1 MIIFSTTGINEN
13 NYISL
18 DNDYETVYYFQA
30 SVVDHWGL
38 EEYSNIES
46 INPEYI
52 TFIQHYDYE
61 NGENET
67 GNFGTQT
74 DTDDYII
81 LGSRND
87 DIWLLKIDE
96 SGSES
101 WNIDFDHGSNEAG
114 VVIRETNDMGYLIL
128 ANSSSGGDHDI
139 WIAKTNENGSEEW
152 YNDFGGA
159 GIDKGSDMIITSD
172 GSIVVVG
179 TYNTQIPRESD
190 LWILKSS
197 STGNEEWSITLASDN
212 GTNGLVE
219 NGYSICETSD
229 NGYIISASIE
239 TDYQGPTDVW
249 LINADS
255 NGDTSWSTTFD
266 IDIFDHPEAV
276 LQTIDGGFAISGYST
291 VNGDDSTGTSWIIK
305 TDESGQQIWM
315 QDLNSVSVIHSMI
328 ETQEG
333 DLLLTGGKGSD
344 SDIQAWLIKTSSNGD
359 IIWEQ
364 TYGGDDYDIS
374 ISVGQ
379 TSDNGFVM
387 VGTTNSYD
395 TENDVLHIKTDPS
408 GNVIR

>member
-1 MIIFSTTGINEN
+1 
-13 NYISL
+13 
-18 DNDYETVYYFQA
+18 
-30 SVVDHWGL
+30 
-38 EEYSNIES
+38 
-46 INPEYI
+46 
-52 TFIQHYDYE
+52 
-61 NGENET
+61 
-67 GNFGTQT
+67 
-74 DTDDYII
+74 
-81 LGSRND
+81 
-87 DIWLLKIDE
+87 
-96 SGSES
+96 
-101 WNIDFDHGSNEAG
+101 
-114 VVIRETNDMGYLIL
+114 MGYLIL

-152 YNDFGGA
+152 FNDFGGA

-172 GSIVVVG
+172 GSIVVIG
-179 TYNTQIPRESD
+179 TYNTQVPRESD

-197 STGNEEWSITLASDN
+197 STGNEEWSITIASDN

-219 NGYSICETSD
+219 NGYSISETSD

-276 LQTIDGGFAISGYST
+276 LQTIDGGFAIAGYSA

-305 TDESGQQIWM
+305 TDESGQQVWM
-315 QDLNSVSVIHSMI
+315 QDLNSVSAIHSMI

-333 DLLLTGGKGSD
+333 DLLLTGGKSSD

-359 IIWEQ
+359 VLWER

-395 TENDVLHIKTDPS
+395 TESDVLHIKTDPS
-408 GNVIR
+408 GNVIP